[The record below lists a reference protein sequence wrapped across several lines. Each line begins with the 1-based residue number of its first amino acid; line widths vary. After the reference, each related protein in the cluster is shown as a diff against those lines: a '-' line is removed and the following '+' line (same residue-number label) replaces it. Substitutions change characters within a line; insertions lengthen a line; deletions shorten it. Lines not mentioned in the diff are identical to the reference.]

1 MRRGTLRNPAQVLAL
16 AAAMTVTIGLLAAC
30 GEEQAEVIEHVRAI
44 KTITVAERASGQL
57 RKFSGL
63 VEAVNTSALSFE
75 VSGNVKELKVDVGD
89 KITKGAVI
97 AVMDERI
104 FKLNVESAQADLG
117 RTKAIL
123 AENKNEF
130 DRQDTLFKKGW
141 VAKSAQEQAQASYDS
156 AKNQVRYSV
165 SQLNLAKR
173 DLEKTELMAPFDG
186 VVAKRHIDPFAEV
199 NRGQPIYDVYAEGAM
214 EVKISVP
221 ESSIND
227 LHLGLPA
234 EIRFPTG
241 QVAKAEGRVSEIS
254 TQAEAANAFP
264 VRVALAR
271 RDGGILPGMTAE
283 VSLLLGSEAVETA
296 YLVPISALAPG
307 NAPNTGF
314 VFVFDPETSTVK
326 KAAVAGNGVRDNQVV
341 VTEGIQGGDII
352 AVAGVSY
359 LSDGQQVKLL
369 SEP

>member
-1 MRRGTLRNPAQVLAL
+1 MGHVLVGTAVVTLA
-16 AAAMTVTIGLLAAC
+16 IGLLTAC
-30 GEEQAEVIEHVRAI
+30 EEKQAEVVEHVRAI

-57 RKFSGL
+57 RKFSGV
-63 VEAVNTSALSFE
+63 VEAVDTSALSFE
-75 VSGNVKELKVDVGD
+75 VSGNVEELKVEVGD
-89 KITKGAVI
+89 KITKGEVI
-97 AVMDERI
+97 AVMDERT
-104 FKLNVESAQADLG
+104 FRLNVESAEADLG
-117 RTKAIL
+117 RTKAVL

-141 VAKSAQEQAQASYDS
+141 VAKSAQEQARASYDS
-156 AKNQVRYSV
+156 AKNQVRYSE

-173 DLEKTELMAPFDG
+173 DLEKTKLIAPFDG

-199 NRGQPIYDVYAEGAM
+199 TRGEPIYDVYAEGAM

-221 ESSIND
+221 ESNIND

-234 EIRFPTG
+234 EIRFPTR
-241 QVAKAEGRVSEIS
+241 QNAKLEGRVSEIG
-254 TQAEAANAFP
+254 TQAETANAFS
-264 VRVALAR
+264 VRVALAQ

-283 VSLLLGSEAVETA
+283 VSLLLGGAAVETA

-307 NAPNTGF
+307 NAPKTGF
-314 VFVFDPETSTVK
+314 VFIFDPESSTVRK
-326 KAAVAGNGVRDNQVV
+326 STVSGSGVRDNQVV
-341 VTEGIQGGDII
+341 VTEGIRGGDII

-359 LSDGQQVKLL
+359 LSDGQAVKLL